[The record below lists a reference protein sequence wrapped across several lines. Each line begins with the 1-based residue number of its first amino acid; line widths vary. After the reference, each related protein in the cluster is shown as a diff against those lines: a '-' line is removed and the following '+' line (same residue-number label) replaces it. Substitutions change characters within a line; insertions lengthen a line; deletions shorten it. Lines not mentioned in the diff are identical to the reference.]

1 MKVDRNN
8 GKIMSQKQ
16 KVELSGS
23 KTEGIYDCF
32 AAHLYCLWL
41 TRWLLIDSFWIHFFK
56 SVKGKLVCSGH
67 EKTKTTF
74 TQLLLILQL
83 LVLFFF
89 LYDNFVFIYLWIVFC
104 SDINECV
111 CGLHQCSSD
120 AFCNDTQG
128 SYNCTCRHG
137 FTGNG
142 RECKGRR
149 WIH

>member
-1 MKVDRNN
+1 
-8 GKIMSQKQ
+8 MSQKQ

-56 SVKGKLVCSGH
+56 SVKGKLMCSGH

-83 LVLFFF
+83 LVLVFFCTIILF
-89 LYDNFVFIYLWIVFC
+89 WYICELFFVQKSTNVFVGYTNAALMRFATILKVRTIVHANMDLPEVDENVKVGVGFISNNVM
-104 SDINECV
+104 
-111 CGLHQCSSD
+111 
-120 AFCNDTQG
+120 
-128 SYNCTCRHG
+128 
-137 FTGNG
+137 
-142 RECKGRR
+142 KK
-149 WIH
+149 